1 MNDREAVIEKI
12 IESLSAGAPEYTA
25 AKLAGIEFMTLWRW
39 KKEIP
44 GLAERIHE
52 AKLVRVPLLEE
63 RLYKGAMSEKLH
75 VTAILALLEKYDKGW
90 RDRAKD
96 IAPSQN
102 VLVLNGEVGHMIGK
116 MDSSKKQKFIGALHM
131 AGLLPDHVIDVIPSE
146 NGHSNGN
153 GSNGATN
160 GNGAH

>member
-12 IESLSAGAPEYTA
+12 LESLAGGAPEYAA

-44 GLAERIHE
+44 GLAERIYE
-52 AKLVRVPLLEE
+52 AKLVRVSLLEE
-63 RLYKGAMSEKLH
+63 RLYKGAMSDKLC
-75 VTAILALLEKYDKGW
+75 VSAILALLEKYDKGW

-96 IAPSQN
+96 LGPQQN
-102 VLVLNGEVGHMIGK
+102 VLVLNGDAGQIIGQ
-116 MDSSKKQKFIGALHM
+116 MDPKKRQKFLGALHV
-131 AGLLPDHVIDVIPSE
+131 AGLLPDHVVDVKQSE

-153 GSNGATN
+153 GAN